1 MSESSKKTKPKHCG
15 KTMNT
20 LYIRKGTDKR
30 KWIAV
35 GYFCEKCN
43 EMVKEED
50 SAQIKRVQE
59 IQSEPNRLVK
69 RISRPKGIVIDIG
82 ESFTK
87 VGVVGESTPRLI
99 CDTAIYFDKT
109 GEAFIQEFNFIEKI
123 RELETKTAIV
133 SRGSKD
139 ELKVNID
146 HFEIFM
152 NLIFSELDLDPSKT
166 DILLIEKPHFTN
178 SADSFKG
185 REDLIKN
192 SSLPV
197 KVKEFLLKAKMV
209 ETKDGLVIPQMI
221 RRQMAQVL
229 FDRLNVPRIYFSVG
243 EILALYSTGGTTG
256 VIVSVGSKT
265 TRIVPIYEGFII
277 SHAIS
282 IRQKG
287 GMNVVDK
294 VGDYIEKQGI
304 KIDGSPFKREYILKN
319 TRISSEEL
327 CYISQDIGTEEKL
340 WQQSDR
346 HTRSLNVVNDSFVK
360 LDSIRYLAPE
370 ILFEKEKLSV
380 SMKEGDLVD
389 AVIESVE
396 KCDMDLFK
404 FLIDNIILV
413 GGGTMYEGFVE
424 RFTQDIK
431 NRLSEKHVV
440 NISAPEERFIS
451 TWIGGSILSTL
462 KIFKEN
468 NLWVTRAE
476 YDEQG
481 SKAVDRCI

>member
-1 MSESSKKTKPKHCG
+1 MSKSSKKTKPKHCG

-50 SAQIKRVQE
+50 SIQIKRVNE
-59 IQSEPNRLVK
+59 IQSAPNRLVSK
-69 RISRPKGIVIDIG
+69 ISRPKGIVIDIG

-87 VGVVGESTPRLI
+87 VGVSGESTPRLI
-99 CDTAIYFDKT
+99 YDTALYFDKT
-109 GEAFIQEFNFIEKI
+109 GEVFIQEYNFIEKI
-123 RELETKTAIV
+123 RELETKTAIF

-139 ELKVNID
+139 EVEVNID

-152 NLIFSELDLDPSKT
+152 NLIFSELDLNPSKT
-166 DILLIEKPHFTN
+166 DILLIEKPN
-178 SADSFKG
+178 IIDSADSFKG

-192 SSLPV
+192 SSLPT
-197 KVKEFLLKAKMV
+197 KVKEFLLKAKIV

-243 EILALYSTGGTTG
+243 EILALYSTGRTTG

-294 VGDYIEKQGI
+294 VVDYIEKQGI

-327 CYISQDIGTEEKL
+327 CYISQDIRTEEKL

-346 HTRSLNVVNDSFVK
+346 HIRSLNVVNDSFVK

-380 SMKEGDLVD
+380 SMKEGNLVD

-396 KCDMDLFK
+396 KCDRDLFK
-404 FLIDNIILV
+404 LLVDNIILV
-413 GGGTMYEGFVE
+413 GGGTMYDGFDE
-424 RFTQDIK
+424 RFSREIK
-431 NRLSEKHVV
+431 NRLENFEV
-440 NISAPEERFIS
+440 NVSAPVERFIS

-462 KIFKEN
+462 KIFEEKN
-468 NLWVTRAE
+468 VWVTRAE

-481 SKAVDRCI
+481 SKSVDRCI

>member
-43 EMVKEED
+43 EMIKEED
-50 SAQIKRVQE
+50 SIQIKRLHE
-59 IQSEPNRLVK
+59 IQGSPDRLVSK
-69 RISRPKGIVIDIG
+69 ISRPKGIVIDLG
-82 ESFTK
+82 ESLTK
-87 VGVVGESTPRLI
+87 VGTSGESEPKFI
-99 CDTAIYFDKT
+99 CDTAIYFDKS
-109 GEAFIQEFNFIEKI
+109 GEAFIQEYNFVEKI
-123 RELETKTAIV
+123 REMERKVTIF
-133 SRGSKD
+133 SRSKD
-139 ELKVNID
+139 ELEVNTD
-146 HFEIFM
+146 HFEIFID
-152 NLIFSELDLDPSKT
+152 LIFSELDLDPSKT
-166 DILLIEKPHFTN
+166 DVLLTEKPHSIN
-178 SADSFKG
+178 SLDSLKG

-192 SSLPV
+192 SALPA

-209 ETKDGLVIPQMI
+209 ETSEGLSTPQHI

-229 FDRLNVPRIYFSVG
+229 FDRLNIPRIYFSVG
-243 EILALYSTGGTTG
+243 EILALYSTGKTTG
-256 VIVSVGSKT
+256 VMVNIGSKT

-294 VGDYIEKQGI
+294 VVDYIEKQGI
-304 KIDGSPFKREYILKN
+304 KIDSSPFKREYILKN
-319 TRISSEEL
+319 TRIASEEL

-340 WQQSDR
+340 WQQSER
-346 HTRSLNVVNDSFVK
+346 LTRSLNVVNDSFVK

-380 SMKEGDLVD
+380 NMKEGDLVD

-404 FLIDNIILV
+404 FLVNNIILV

-424 RFTQDIK
+424 RFIQDMK
-431 NRLSEKHVV
+431 NRLENFVV
-440 NISAPEERFIS
+440 NISAPAERFIS
-451 TWIGGSILSTL
+451 TWKGGSILSTL
-462 KIFKEN
+462 KIFEEN

-476 YDEQG
+476 YHEQG